1 MRRWDIKD
9 SMLPNQEVLQYLR
22 WIQSWAPGF
31 LVQAEKIHAWSVTG
45 LTNLVFRRQSL
56 SNGAESNIFQA
67 ITALA
72 VTKAHI
78 RGILSGSAPTSSY
91 RIVCSERPS

>member
-9 SMLPNQEVLQYLR
+9 SMLPNQEVIQYLR

-31 LVQAEKIHAWSVTG
+31 LVQAEKIHAWSVIG

-56 SNGAESNIFQA
+56 SNRAESNVFQA

-78 RGILSGSAPTSSY
+78 RSCGKVHSRWQCPYT
-91 RIVCSERPS
+91 VCSEHPS